1 MATPVLFL
9 QSKSLSPQRFQRLID
24 LGGINMII
32 ISQQRPRLLGRGL
45 ERVMEFKSEYYWS
58 LKVTGRV

>member
-1 MATPVLFL
+1 
-9 QSKSLSPQRFQRLID
+9 
-24 LGGINMII
+24 MII
-32 ISQQRPRLLGRGL
+32 IPQQRPRLLGRGL